1 MIYTV
6 LEAETA
12 TRPSNSA
19 GSSSARSSAGSA
31 APGSLTSLPYVSD
44 TMPDGIIYNVEQG
57 ETLTDIL
64 RKFGIC
70 FSALDY
76 NNSSIDL
83 NSDLSGATLNIPY
96 GDKICIA
103 PNNQP
108 YIIRRNDTLDNL
120 SVRFDISTDELLRL
134 NPTKRPDDFSSIGSR
149 INISGDI

>member
-1 MIYTV
+1 MANNMVYTV
-6 LEAETA
+6 LEAESGN
-12 TRPSNSA
+12 RPSP
-19 GSSSARSSAGSA
+19 ARISVPDPFAN
-31 APGSLTSLPYVSD
+31 LPYVSD
-44 TMPDGIIYNVEQG
+44 VMPDGIIYNVEQG

-83 NSDLSGATLNIPY
+83 NQDLSGLTLNIPY
-96 GDKICIA
+96 GDHICIA

-120 SVRFDISTDELLRL
+120 SIRFDISTDELLRL
-134 NPTKRPDDFSSIGSR
+134 NPMKRPEDFSSVGSR
-149 INISGDI
+149 INISSDL